1 MIRIQRGSIFLADMN
16 PPKGTE
22 PGKIRPVLVVQ
33 TDLLNGHHPSTL
45 VCPLTTNVKRS
56 AKRLRVHLSKSDQAG
71 LDKDSD
77 VMIDQLRAIDNR
89 RMIKPLGFVS
99 EPIMQ
104 QVSENLAIVLDLLIS
119 AE

>member
-1 MIRIQRGSIFLADMN
+1 MRIQRGTVCLADLN

-45 VCPLTTNVKRS
+45 VCPLTTDVKRS
-56 AKRLRVHLSKSDQAG
+56 VKYLRVHLSKSQAG

-89 RMIKPLGFVS
+89 RMIKSLGSVS

-104 QVSENLAIVLDLLIS
+104 QVSENLAIILDLMVG

>member
-1 MIRIQRGSIFLADMN
+1 MIRIQRGIVCLADLN

-22 PGKIRPVLVVQ
+22 PGKVRPVLVVQ

-56 AKRLRVHLSKSDQAG
+56 VKHLRVHLSKSQAG
-71 LDKDSD
+71 LDNDSD

-89 RMIKPLGFVS
+89 RIIKPVGSVP

-104 QVSENLAIVLDLLIS
+104 QVSANLAIILDLLIR
-119 AE
+119 AD

>member
-1 MIRIQRGSIFLADMN
+1 MIRIQRGSVCLADLN
-16 PPKGTE
+16 PTKCTE

-33 TDLLNGHHPSTL
+33 TDLLNGNHPSTL

-56 AKRLRVHLSKSDQAG
+56 AKHLRVHLSRNQAG

-89 RMIKPLGFVS
+89 RMIKSLGSVS

-104 QVSENLAIVLDLLIS
+104 QVAENLASILDLLIGT
-119 AE
+119 E

>member
-1 MIRIQRGSIFLADMN
+1 MRIQRGTVCLADLN

-56 AKRLRVHLSKSDQAG
+56 AKHLRVHLPGSQAG

-89 RMIKPLGFVS
+89 RMIKPLGSVS

-104 QVSENLAIVLDLLIS
+104 QVSENLALVLDLLLRS
-119 AE
+119 E

>member
-1 MIRIQRGSIFLADMN
+1 MIRIQRGTVCLADLN

-56 AKRLRVHLSKSDQAG
+56 VKHLRVHLSKSQAG

-89 RMIKPLGFVS
+89 RMIKSLGSVS

-104 QVSENLAIVLDLLIS
+104 QVSENLAIILDLLVG

>member
-1 MIRIQRGSIFLADMN
+1 MIRIQRGTVYLADLN

-56 AKRLRVHLSKSDQAG
+56 AKHLRVHLSGSQAG

-77 VMIDQLRAIDNR
+77 VMIDQ
-89 RMIKPLGFVS
+89 S
-99 EPIMQ
+99 E
-104 QVSENLAIVLDLLIS
+104 
-119 AE
+119 

>member
-1 MIRIQRGSIFLADMN
+1 MIRIQRGTVCLADLN

-56 AKRLRVHLSKSDQAG
+56 AKHLRVHLSRNQAG

-89 RMIKPLGFVS
+89 RLIKPLGSVS

-104 QVSENLAIVLDLLIS
+104 QVSENLAIILDILIGP
-119 AE
+119 E